1 MNLGQ
6 PPRRHVQ
13 QSSPSHSRVRGGE
26 QRPSV
31 ATRQRDESGTP
42 AETDVADR
50 EYLRPFLEDFA
61 RELGDEA
68 PLSSSITRTLN
79 IFSAAVVPTEQ
90 WDELLDQARALTQE
104 HTGQIRKVT
113 GSAEAI
119 QHKNTMPYFFAT
131 LEQLG
136 GLRPVSATS
145 RRKGEFA

>member
-1 MNLGQ
+1 MNSSIWPLPGEYNGQ
-6 PPRRHVQ
+6 LRVVRSRGLPICSAGESEATPRRHVQ

-90 WDELLDQARALTQE
+90 WDELL
-104 HTGQIRKVT
+104 
-113 GSAEAI
+113 
-119 QHKNTMPYFFAT
+119 
-131 LEQLG
+131 
-136 GLRPVSATS
+136 
-145 RRKGEFA
+145 